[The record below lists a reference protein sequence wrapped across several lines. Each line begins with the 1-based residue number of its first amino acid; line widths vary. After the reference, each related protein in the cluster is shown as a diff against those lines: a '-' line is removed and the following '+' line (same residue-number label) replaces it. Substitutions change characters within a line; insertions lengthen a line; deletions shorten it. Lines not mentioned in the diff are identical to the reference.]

1 MKPDTPAPLPF
12 DAARLDAFIRQALP
26 EVRGGMEVERI
37 GGGQSNP
44 TFFVT
49 YPNRTLVLRTRPAG
63 VVLPSAHAV
72 DREYRVMKALASSD
86 VPVPRMVLFHAQED
100 VLGTPFY
107 LMERVEGRVFA
118 DNQLPGL
125 LPAERRAVYFAM
137 ADTMARLHAVDVA
150 AVGLADYGR
159 PGNYFER
166 QLARWNKQWAL
177 SRTGPNPELDELLAW
192 LAAHVPR
199 DELSALVH
207 GDFRLGNLMFHP
219 SEPRVVA
226 VLDWELSTLGHPLA
240 DVAYNACAWRTL
252 PGEYG
257 GVRGADLAALGIPC
271 EEEYLA
277 RYYRASGREQR
288 AAPFHYGFALMR
300 WSVIFEGI
308 SARAQRGTAAARDAA
323 EVGAL
328 AGAMARRGLEAVG
341 RSA

>member
-1 MKPDTPAPLPF
+1 MNPDTHF
-12 DAARLDAFIRQALP
+12 DPARLDAFIRQALP
-26 EVRGGMEVERI
+26 EVRGGMELQRI

-49 YPNRTLVLRTRPAG
+49 FSNRRLVLRTRPAG
-63 VVLPSAHAV
+63 AVLPSAHAV
-72 DREYRVMKALASSD
+72 DREYRVMKALAASE
-86 VPVPRMVLFHAQED
+86 VPVPRMVLFHAELD

-118 DNQLPGL
+118 DNTLPGL
-125 LPAERRAVYFAM
+125 KPAERRAIYLAM
-137 ADTMARLHAVDVA
+137 AETMARLHAVDVA
-150 AVGLADYGR
+150 AVGLADYGK

-166 QLARWNKQWAL
+166 QLSRWNKQWAL
-177 SRTGPNPELDELLAW
+177 SRTRPNAELDALLAW
-192 LAAHVPR
+192 LAAHVPA
-199 DELSALVH
+199 DEQSGLVH
-207 GDFRLGNLMFHP
+207 GDFRLGNLIFHP
-219 SEPRVVA
+219 TEPRVVA

-257 GVRGADLAALGIPC
+257 GLRGLDLAALGIPG
-271 EEEYLA
+271 EQEYLA
-277 RYYRASGREQR
+277 HYYRARGGEQR

-308 SARAQRGTAAARDAA
+308 AARAQGGTAAAHDAA

-328 AGAMARRGLEAVG
+328 AGAMARRGLEAVQQ
-341 RSA
+341 AA